1 MFDKTD
7 KKLTLDEETKNFL
20 RRLKIKKKLLIK
32 KIKEYFS
39 YEPTALVNKLL
50 GQNTQDLKKRLNEI
64 NQQKIKLNEDEINS
78 TNNKN
83 ENDELN
89 NILSVINRIYQFFE
103 YKFLPGEQPDESNLP
118 KWVKVSKQRFDV
130 IKKKV
135 QNAKINNLQARPKGS
150 KVININ
156 ESNKLLHEIENS
168 QITYEE
174 ALKRIKNIL
183 SDINKLVSAQCIN
196 LNQANMLNIIF
207 VVNEIFTGERES
219 VEVNEKD
226 DLKIFFKKI
235 RQGKT
240 RI

>member
-1 MFDKTD
+1 M
-7 KKLTLDEETKNFL
+7 
-20 RRLKIKKKLLIK
+20 
-32 KIKEYFS
+32 
-39 YEPTALVNKLL
+39 
-50 GQNTQDLKKRLNEI
+50 
-64 NQQKIKLNEDEINS
+64 
-78 TNNKN
+78 
-83 ENDELN
+83 
-89 NILSVINRIYQFFE
+89 
-103 YKFLPGEQPDESNLP
+103 PGEQPDDLNLP
-118 KWVKVSKQRFDV
+118 KGIKVSKKRFDV

-135 QNAKINNLQARPKGS
+135 QNAKINNLQARPKGG

-183 SDINKLVSAQCIN
+183 SDINKLVSVQCIN

-207 VVNEIFTGERES
+207 MVNEIFTGERES

>member
-1 MFDKTD
+1 MIDVVYYLFNSLGIST
-7 KKLTLDEETKNFL
+7 KKD
-20 RRLKIKKKLLIK
+20 RLMLL
-32 KIKEYFS
+32 E
-39 YEPTALVNKLL
+39 
-50 GQNTQDLKKRLNEI
+50 
-64 NQQKIKLNEDEINS
+64 
-78 TNNKN
+78 
-83 ENDELN
+83 
-89 NILSVINRIYQFFE
+89 
-103 YKFLPGEQPDESNLP
+103 
-118 KWVKVSKQRFDV
+118 WVKVSKQRFDE
-130 IKKKV
+130 IKKEV
-135 QNAKINNLQARPKGS
+135 QNAKINNLQARPKGG

-207 VVNEIFTGERES
+207 MVNEIFTGESES

>member
-1 MFDKTD
+1 MIDVVYYLFNSLGIST
-7 KKLTLDEETKNFL
+7 KKD
-20 RRLKIKKKLLIK
+20 RLMLL
-32 KIKEYFS
+32 E
-39 YEPTALVNKLL
+39 
-50 GQNTQDLKKRLNEI
+50 
-64 NQQKIKLNEDEINS
+64 
-78 TNNKN
+78 
-83 ENDELN
+83 
-89 NILSVINRIYQFFE
+89 
-103 YKFLPGEQPDESNLP
+103 
-118 KWVKVSKQRFDV
+118 WVKVSKQRFDV
-130 IKKKV
+130 IKKEV
-135 QNAKINNLQARPKGS
+135 QNAKINNLQARPKGG

-207 VVNEIFTGERES
+207 MVNEIFTGESES

>member
-1 MFDKTD
+1 M
-7 KKLTLDEETKNFL
+7 
-20 RRLKIKKKLLIK
+20 
-32 KIKEYFS
+32 
-39 YEPTALVNKLL
+39 
-50 GQNTQDLKKRLNEI
+50 
-64 NQQKIKLNEDEINS
+64 
-78 TNNKN
+78 
-83 ENDELN
+83 
-89 NILSVINRIYQFFE
+89 
-103 YKFLPGEQPDESNLP
+103 PGEQPDDLNLP
-118 KWVKVSKQRFDV
+118 KGIKVSKKRFDV

-135 QNAKINNLQARPKGS
+135 QNAKINNLQARPKGG

-183 SDINKLVSAQCIN
+183 SDINKLVSVQCIN

-207 VVNEIFTGERES
+207 MVNEIFTGESES